1 MVVALEYLTAGLYLL
16 ASLAAGAGFTLARP
30 AMLRAAVAVLAA
42 GAVAHGAMFML
53 LHSAASTPPL
63 TDLPSALSFMAWVG
77 TVAFLLLAWRARLA
91 GLVALVAP
99 MSCLGVAAAVFS
111 TPAAIAP
118 PGVPGTGSLPHAH
131 VLLASAG
138 LALLGLA
145 GLAGLSFL
153 VEHRRLKRKRPLAGG
168 AGAGWPSLEALD
180 RTGAFAVAAGF
191 PLLTIGVVTGS
202 LWERSASGAYFSGN
216 PHETFCL
223 IAWAIYGVLAA
234 VRFGARQPAVRC
246 ALTSIAGF
254 AFLSIA
260 VLGVEWLA

>member
-1 MVVALEYLTAGLYLL
+1 MVVALQYLTAGLYLL
-16 ASLAAGAGFTLARP
+16 ASITAGAGFTLARP
-30 AMLRAAVAVLAA
+30 AMLRTAVGVLAA
-42 GAVAHGAMFML
+42 GAIAHAATFTL
-53 LHSAASTPPL
+53 LHTASSAPPL
-63 TDLPSALSFMAWVG
+63 THLPSALSFMALVG
-77 TVAFLLLAWRARLA
+77 TIGFLVLAWRARLA

-111 TPAAIAP
+111 SPAAASF
-118 PGVPGTGSLPHAH
+118 PGATAGAGSIPHAH

-153 VEHRRLKRKRPLAGG
+153 IEHRRLKRKRRPASG
-168 AGAGWPSLEALD
+168 AAWPSLEALD
-180 RTGAFAVAAGF
+180 RAGAFAVVAGF
-191 PLLTIGVVTGS
+191 PLLSLGVITGS
-202 LWERSASGAYFSGN
+202 LWERSATGAFFSGD

-246 ALTSIAGF
+246 AMSSIAGF
-254 AFLSIA
+254 AFLGIA
-260 VLGVEWLA
+260 VLGVAWLA

>member
-16 ASLAAGAGFTLARP
+16 ASLTAGAGFTLARP
-30 AMLRAAVAVLAA
+30 VMLRVAVAVLAA
-42 GAVAHGAMFML
+42 GALAHGATFTL
-53 LHSAASTPPL
+53 LHTAEPTPPL
-63 TDLPSALSFMAWVG
+63 THLPSALSFMAWVG

-111 TPAAIAP
+111 APATTALSEAQ
-118 PGVPGTGSLPHAH
+118 GAGSLPHAH

-153 VEHRRLKRKRPLAGG
+153 VEHRRLKKKRPIGG
-168 AGAGWPSLEALD
+168 GSGWPSLEALD
-180 RTGAFAVAAGF
+180 RAGAFAVAAGF
-191 PLLTIGVVTGS
+191 PLLTLGVITGS
-202 LWERSASGAYFSGN
+202 FWAHATTGTYFSGS

-254 AFLSIA
+254 AFLGFAI
-260 VLGVEWLA
+260 LGVELLA

>member
-1 MVVALEYLTAGLYLL
+1 MVVVGYLTAGLYLL
-16 ASLAAGAGFTLARP
+16 ASLAAGIGFTLARP
-30 AMLRAAVAVLAA
+30 ALLRAAIGVLAA
-42 GAVAHGAMFML
+42 GAIAHGASFTV
-53 LHSAASTPPL
+53 LHTAESPPPL

-77 TVAFLLLAWRARLA
+77 TVGFLLLAWRARLA

-99 MSCLGVAAAVFS
+99 MSCLGVAASVFS
-111 TPAAIAP
+111 GRAAAAGRIASD
-118 PGVPGTGSLPHAH
+118 GSLPHAH

-153 VEHRRLKRKRPLAGG
+153 VEHRRLKRKRPLVTGPA
-168 AGAGWPSLEALD
+168 WPSLEALD
-180 RTGAFAVAAGF
+180 RAGAFAVAAGF
-191 PLLTIGVVTGS
+191 PLLTLGVLTGS
-202 LWERSASGAYFSGN
+202 LWERSETGAWFSGN

-223 IAWAIYGVLAA
+223 IAWAIYGVLVA

-254 AFLSIA
+254 AFLGIA

>member
-1 MVVALEYLTAGLYLL
+1 MVVVLEYLTAGLYLL

-30 AMLRAAVAVLAA
+30 VMLRAAVAVLAA
-42 GAVAHGAMFML
+42 GAVAHGAMFTM
-53 LHSAASTPPL
+53 LHSAEPTPPL
-63 TDLPSALSFMAWVG
+63 THLPSALSFMAWVG

-111 TPAAIAP
+111 TPATTALHAGAP
-118 PGVPGTGSLPHAH
+118 GAGSLPHAH

-153 VEHRRLKRKRPLAGG
+153 VEHRRLKKKRPIAGG
-168 AGAGWPSLEALD
+168 GRPSLEALD
-180 RTGAFAVAAGF
+180 RAGAFAVAAGF
-191 PLLTIGVVTGS
+191 PLLTLGVITGS
-202 LWERSASGAYFSGN
+202 LWQRATSGAYFSGN

-223 IAWAIYGVLAA
+223 IAWAVYGVLAS
-234 VRFGARQPAVRC
+234 VRFGARQPAARC

-254 AFLSIA
+254 AFLGIA
-260 VLGVEWLA
+260 VLGVELLA

>member
-1 MVVALEYLTAGLYLL
+1 MVVALEYLTAGLYLV
-16 ASLAAGAGFTLARP
+16 ASLAAGVGFTLARP
-30 AMLRAAVAVLAA
+30 ALLRAAVGVLTA
-42 GAVAHGAMFML
+42 GAIAHGASFTL
-53 LHSAASTPPL
+53 LHTATPPPPL
-63 TDLPSALSFMAWVG
+63 THLPSALSFMAWVG

-111 TPAAIAP
+111 GPAGAA
-118 PGVPGTGSLPHAH
+118 GRLTGDGSLPHAH

-153 VEHRRLKRKRPLAGG
+153 VEHRRLKRKRPLVT
-168 AGAGWPSLEALD
+168 GAGWPSLETLD

-191 PLLTIGVVTGS
+191 PLLTLGVVTGS
-202 LWERSASGAYFSGN
+202 LWERSATGSYFSGN

-246 ALTSIAGF
+246 AVTSIAGF
-254 AFLSIA
+254 AFLGIA
-260 VLGVEWLA
+260 MLGVEWLA